1 MHKGRSPLYLEY
13 FTGEKKVEI
22 LVDQLQSEQGA
33 RFYQKRN
40 RNIIV
45 EVDENEELPVY
56 ENFVWA
62 SLGQIKELLTYPNV
76 VNMDTVLLFPVYNM
90 VIIVKKICSYFP
102 SFVWILTWDILILF
116 FILY

>member
-1 MHKGRSPLYLEY
+1 MLSSCLPTLQATRSNYTRVHKGRSPLYLEY

-62 SLGQIKELLTYPNV
+62 SLGQIKRIAYL
-76 VNMDTVLLFPVYNM
+76 
-90 VIIVKKICSYFP
+90 S
-102 SFVWILTWDILILF
+102 
-116 FILY
+116 